1 MEALYILVIL
11 AVGVIVTLYK
21 GINIV
26 PQGEEWLVERL
37 GKFTRTLRPG
47 LNIIIPYIEAVR
59 QKITTRD
66 IILDIPQ
73 QEVITRDNAVIL
85 TNAVAF
91 IRVTKPEN
99 ALYGVE
105 DFRLAI
111 QQLIMTTLRS
121 ILGEMSLDEA
131 LSNRETI
138 KTKLKEQII
147 DDVAD
152 WGVTVKSVE
161 IQDINPSQS
170 MQASMERQ
178 AAAER
183 ERRAIETTA
192 EGNKNAAILEADGK
206 LAAAQREAKAQIL
219 LANASAQAIK
229 MISDN
234 IQDKELPAMF
244 LLGDRYINSLEK
256 ISQSSNSKFVIYP
269 ADLQGAIKGMLGNV
283 FKK

>member
-1 MEALYILVIL
+1 MEALNILVIL
-11 AVGVIVTLYK
+11 VIAVIVTLYK

-37 GKFTRTLRPG
+37 GKFSRTLNPG
-47 LNIIIPYIEAVR
+47 LNIIIPYIESVR

-91 IRVTKPEN
+91 VRVTKPEN

-121 ILGEMSLDEA
+121 ILGEMTLDEA
-131 LSNRETI
+131 LSNREQI
-138 KTKLKEQII
+138 KTRLKDQIV

-161 IQDINPSQS
+161 IQDINPSPS

-206 LAAAQREAKAQIL
+206 LAAAEREAKAQIA
-219 LANASAQAIK
+219 LANASAEAIR

-244 LLGDRYINSLEK
+244 LLGDRYINSLEE
-256 ISQSSNSKFVIYP
+256 ISKSANSKFVIYP